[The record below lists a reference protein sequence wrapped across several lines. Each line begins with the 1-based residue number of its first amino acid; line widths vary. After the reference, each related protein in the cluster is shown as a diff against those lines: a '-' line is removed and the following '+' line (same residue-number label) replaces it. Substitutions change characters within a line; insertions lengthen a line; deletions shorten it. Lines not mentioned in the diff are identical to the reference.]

1 MTEYREILCSKD
13 PGGRITRLTLNR
25 PDKRNPIG
33 PVTLGE
39 LVHALEAA
47 RDDASVRVIIITGAG
62 NFFSAGGDLAQMA
75 GVPGSGPAIK
85 PATFRE
91 LNLLLTQLGKPTIAM
106 VNGPALAGGLGVMVA
121 CDLAIAADD
130 ATFAT
135 PEINVGLWPMM
146 IMANIFRNVPRKQ
159 AMELIMTGDK
169 VDAATA
175 LRMGLCTRIVPRAEL
190 EAATMALAEK
200 LADKAPTTMRLGLTA
215 FYETQ
220 DLPITDQLARLEAG
234 LMQVLGTDDARE
246 GISAFVQKRKPNWTQ
261 PK

>member
-1 MTEYREILCSKD
+1 MTEYREILCS
-13 PGGRITRLTLNR
+13 PGRITRLTLNR

-39 LVHALEAA
+39 LVHALEVA

-75 GVPGSGPAIK
+75 GAPGSGPAAAPR

-91 LNLLLTQLGKPTIAM
+91 LNVLLTQLGKPTIAM
-106 VNGPALAGGLGVMVA
+106 VNGPAIAGGLGVMVA

-175 LRMGLCTRIVPRAEL
+175 LRIGLVTRVVPRAEL
-190 EAATMALAEK
+190 EAATTALAEK

-220 DLPITDQLARLEAG
+220 DLPITEQLTRLEAG

-246 GISAFVQKRKPNWTQ
+246 GISAFVQKRKPSWTQ